1 MVPLFAILTG
11 AALACDAGP
20 TGSAPPPES
29 SVSIRCPLDG
39 HNVFD
44 GGPGRD
50 GIPSL
55 VNPPLIPI
63 DDHFAAYLDFY
74 VGFEEPRGSPP
85 ARVVSLLVDGQA
97 VAIPHNVLWW
107 HEIVNVDLGGRR
119 LAVSYC
125 PLTGS
130 AMVFDATEVGAS
142 RFGVSGLL
150 YRNNLVMFDAESG
163 TLWPQMCRAGSRGAK
178 AGVDLST
185 VPAAEM
191 HWDAWK
197 VLHPDGRVVS
207 WESGWDRDYSV
218 YPYGDYEDSERL
230 LFPMLDGIDGRLPVK
245 ERVLGIPFRDGGVA
259 FPFTALAAQ
268 GERAVVTDAVFGT
281 AYVVLWDGAGGAAV
295 AFEPRSGTGGAT
307 LAVVDGT
314 FVDAESGS
322 TWTVEGVAVAGPRAG
337 ERLVQVSEAFV
348 AFWFAWAAF
357 QPATRVWQP

>member
-348 AFWFAWAAF
+348 RSRAPGDLSAVG
-357 QPATRVWQP
+357 TG